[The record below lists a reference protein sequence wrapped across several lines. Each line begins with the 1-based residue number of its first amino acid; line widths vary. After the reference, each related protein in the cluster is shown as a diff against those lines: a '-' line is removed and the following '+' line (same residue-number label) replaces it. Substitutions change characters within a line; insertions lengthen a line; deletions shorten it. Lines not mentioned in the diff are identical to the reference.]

1 MAYFVYSRSPTLGGG
16 GVGCLGLW
24 ELDADLDLGIARMRN
39 A

>member
-1 MAYFVYSRSPTLGGG
+1 MAYLVYRRSPTLWG